1 MSGGGTLFEH
11 KGKEVS
17 SLLLQPLTLLNTLT
31 FEGFRGLKN
40 QINGRGVVVVFFQL
54 SWYVHLFA
62 LTMGFSWK
70 HWMFSELEKHLGIL
84 ASRLESL

>member
-17 SLLLQPLTLLNTLT
+17 SLLLQSLTLLNTLT

-40 QINGRGVVVVFFQL
+40 QINGRGVVVGFF
-54 SWYVHLFA
+54 
-62 LTMGFSWK
+62 
-70 HWMFSELEKHLGIL
+70 
-84 ASRLESL
+84 

>member
-31 FEGFRGLKN
+31 FESFWGLKN
-40 QINGRGVVVVFFQL
+40 QINGRGVVVVFF
-54 SWYVHLFA
+54 S
-62 LTMGFSWK
+62 
-70 HWMFSELEKHLGIL
+70 
-84 ASRLESL
+84 

>member
-11 KGKEVS
+11 KRKEVS

-31 FEGFRGLKN
+31 SEGFLGLKN
-40 QINGRGVVVVFFQL
+40 HSCFFQL
-54 SWYVHLFA
+54 SWYVHLFS

-70 HWMFSELEKHLGIL
+70 RWMFSELEKYLGIL